1 MDNFN
6 TSITAQ
12 HVMKAF
18 AIETQAIQ
26 KYLWFAKVATKE
38 GYQQIAAIF
47 TETAE
52 QKKSHS
58 KTFFR
63 FLEGCEIEITAA
75 FKAEPIGTT
84 LENLNAASK
93 AEKLQ
98 HSELFS
104 EYEQVAWAEGY
115 KQIATKLKLFR
126 QIKNFYAQRFEKLAA
141 NIENGTIFKRDKK
154 VKWICRKC
162 GLIFESE
169 NALKNCPGCEHPQAY
184 FEILAEN
191 Y

>member
-1 MDNFN
+1 MNEF
-6 TSITAQ
+6 SKTATAKQ
-12 HVMKAF
+12 LMRAF
-18 AIETQAIQ
+18 AIETQMIQ

-52 QKKSHS
+52 QKKSHT
-58 KTFFR
+58 KTLFR
-63 FLEGCEIEITAA
+63 FLEGCELEVSTT

-84 LENLNAASK
+84 AENLKAAYI
-93 AEKLQ
+93 AENEQ
-98 HSELFS
+98 HEIIFA
-104 EYEQVAWAEGY
+104 EYEQTAWSEEF

-126 QIKNFYAQRFEKLAA
+126 QIKKFYAQRFEKLAA
-141 NIENGTIFKRDKK
+141 NIENGTVFKKDKK

-162 GLIFESE
+162 GLIYESDR
-169 NALKNCPGCEHPQAY
+169 ALKNCPGCEHPQAY
-184 FEILAEN
+184 FEVLAEN